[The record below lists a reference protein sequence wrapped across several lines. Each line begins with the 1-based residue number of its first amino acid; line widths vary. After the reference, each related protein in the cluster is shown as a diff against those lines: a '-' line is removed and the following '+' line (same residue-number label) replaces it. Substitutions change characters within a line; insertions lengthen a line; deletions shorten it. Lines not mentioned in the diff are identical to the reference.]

1 MINIQKVA
9 ISAGQNPDTITDWLP
24 IFYLAQKQVGIVGSQ
39 NGQNFGG
46 TIFFPAGNYQFSGTL
61 QLFKSLVLK
70 GEGRESTIFTIN
82 NSAGLICHATST
94 AILHNKGYELLTPTL
109 PSLDG
114 LEVSVDELINT
125 KSRGGGTIEGIT
137 LQYEGQSGHFMEQ
150 ERLARC
156 GIIMH
161 YGIVVKDCH
170 IIGFPQDGI
179 RIDAQIA
186 TLNGGSLF
194 FQDLYATE
202 GFIGDPLHPDL
213 GTVQAWY
220 ATSVASLIYNIPIT
234 HSFWSREF
242 KDINK
247 NLPITLVSSTLG
259 SSLTDWNYETNPN
272 NDNVII
278 SIEYD
283 GQLEMEYYE
292 FDLQYTNIA
301 GHAKTKT
308 YKVILH
314 DANPQTY
321 FPNLYTNANFWHVRN
336 TWITQ
341 CGRHGLFTRGWDVN
355 IGTAINVACTNNG
368 TWGFSENSNLGN
380 AYIGCFSKN
389 NGVGNFLSGDNTS
402 LVNDS
407 VFIACRGF
415 TKAEKA
421 KIKIPNIFWGGH
433 INAVSMNDSTPA
445 PMINNELGHIFSSK
459 VFRAIDNH
467 GPIFFNDKKNPLLD
481 ENPDSEQ
488 TPPPIRVRFQP
499 NFKEQGNV
507 YYFDNFVNGIGG
519 NYRLNF
525 SNDRF
530 KFYHA
535 ADANKRDIIHFLGQ
549 TSVRNTGYSWL
560 GKDEPTETG
569 SVQLAQGFFIS
580 ESRKSDKRKVKVNA
594 AAELPTIQEFNE
606 ELGTFEDK
614 IIGYKSDILFN
625 ARPEIGGHIAWICVK
640 SAIGNYTDT
649 DNPIVEEEAIWK
661 KIGNILA

>member
-1 MINIQKVA
+1 MINIQEVA

-137 LQYEGQSGHFMEQ
+137 LQYEGQIGHFMEQ

-161 YGIVVKDCH
+161 YGIVVKDCY

-179 RIDAQIA
+179 RIDAQVISYR
-186 TLNGGSLF
+186 GSLF

-213 GTVQAWY
+213 GNVQAWY
-220 ATSVASLIYNIPIT
+220 ATSVASLIYNIPIA

-283 GQLEMEYYE
+283 GQLDMGYYE
-292 FDLQYTNIA
+292 FILQYTNIEGKA
-301 GHAKTKT
+301 RTKT
-308 YKVILH
+308 YKAVLH

-368 TWGFSENSNLGN
+368 TWGFSENSELGN

-389 NGVGNFLSGDNTS
+389 NGVGSFLSGDSTS
-402 LVNDS
+402 KVNDS

-467 GPIFFNDKKNPLLD
+467 GPIFLNDKKNPLLD
-481 ENPDSEQ
+481 ENPDSEE
-488 TPPPIRVRFQP
+488 TPPPIRVRFRP

-507 YYFDNFVNGIGG
+507 YYFDNYVNGIGG
-519 NYRLNF
+519 DYRLNF

-535 ADANKRDIIHFLGQ
+535 ASDTREIIHFLG
-549 TSVRNTGYSWL
+549 TTAIRDTGDGHASEI
-560 GKDEPTETG
+560 GA
-569 SVQLAQGFFIS
+569 VQLEKGFFIS
-580 ESRKSDKRKVKVNA
+580 ESRKSDKRKVRVSSDSPQA
-594 AAELPTIQEFNE
+594 ANSDIPNIVTSQVSGIEPSYR
-606 ELGTFEDK
+606 GTK
-614 IIGYKSDILFN
+614 GDILFN
-625 ARPEIGGHIAWICVK
+625 SKPEVGKNVAWICVK
-640 SAIGNYTDT
+640 SAVIDYTQ
-649 DNPIVEEEAIWK
+649 NPPNIVELPIWK
-661 KIGNILA
+661 KIGTILP